1 MKTTDLLPASPIEL
15 LTAAPIPYNY
25 PAGRAPLTGCY
36 YMGDYEKNGYHDSY
50 FSVVFWND
58 NTGEIITTEYA
69 ATAYG
74 GGWDWQKELIRGF
87 PAAVLARLNAH
98 RYALT
103 LASLTGQEKDRVLV
117 PTPEE
122 MPFASTVRL
131 LKSSRKGCATPYTAG
146 EIGEVFGHYWFGTFY
161 GNGYNTRGRS
171 NGRAGLRMADGRMV
185 YVAMT
190 VCRLNEEPDL
200 ARVERDARAV
210 VAGPFVCPGA
220 WWSNVASNV
229 ASD

>member
-1 MKTTDLLPASPIEL
+1 
-15 LTAAPIPYNY
+15 
-25 PAGRAPLTGCY
+25 
-36 YMGDYEKNGYHDSY
+36 MGDYEKNGYHDSY
-50 FSVVFWND
+50 FSVTFWND

-98 RYALT
+98 RYAST
-103 LASLTGQEKDRVLV
+103 LAALTAQETSRVLA
-117 PTPEE
+117 PTPEQ

-146 EIGEVFGHYWFGTFY
+146 EIAEVVSHHWFGTFY
-161 GNGYNTRGRS
+161 SNGYNRPGRS
-171 NGRAGLRMADGRMV
+171 NGRAALRMADGRTV
-185 YVAMT
+185 YAAMT

-200 ARVERDARAV
+200 ARVEQDARAV